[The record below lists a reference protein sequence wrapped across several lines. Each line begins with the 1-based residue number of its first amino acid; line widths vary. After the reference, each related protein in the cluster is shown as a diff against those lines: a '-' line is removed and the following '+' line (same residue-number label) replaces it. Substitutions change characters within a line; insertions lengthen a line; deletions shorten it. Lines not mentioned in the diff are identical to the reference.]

1 MTRKEILT
9 IIEQNRGKDLI
20 LVSEAG
26 HGVVCIERVNKT
38 TILYNAKR
46 IQTIRHSTYKSEG
59 LDNIEDE
66 IVVFDTRK
74 NPPSPQGGKKL
85 LLAA

>member
-9 IIEQNRGKDLI
+9 AIEQNKGKDLI

-38 TILYNAKR
+38 TILHNAKH
-46 IQTIRHSTYKSEG
+46 IQTVRHSTYKSEG
-59 LDNIEDE
+59 LDDTEDK

-74 NPPSPQGGKKL
+74 NPPSPQGGKRL